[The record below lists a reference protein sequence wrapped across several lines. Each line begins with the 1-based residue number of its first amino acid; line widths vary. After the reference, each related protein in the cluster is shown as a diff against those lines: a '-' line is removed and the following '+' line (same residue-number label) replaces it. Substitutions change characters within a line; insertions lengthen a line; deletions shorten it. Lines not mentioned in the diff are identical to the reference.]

1 MKRNIMIAASYPT
14 IITSGGNPR
23 VNKDLINNIFLRKY
37 VSLFGELLKIKGNL
51 SDIKIVYIGG
61 YSKEENISRA
71 KLYISAYNYYLNNL
85 GYESLNKSNLTVI
98 DIDNINEGL
107 PHLEQCD
114 LLFLGIGADSIFA
127 STIYTLEAQGMK
139 LNELISNK
147 NILVSSICSGSVM
160 SAERIYGGTYDSYYY
175 GKDPYIYP
183 LNIQS
188 LGLNPITMETDFCP
202 NDATLQKNREFIENN
217 LKPDSKKCVFFACK
231 PNSLF
236 LIDED
241 RIDVF
246 GETYLFIDELCLQ
259 ITKESE
265 KADVTKLVSLVN
277 EYNKVKNNNTITND
291 MLLAN
296 IKSTIQ
302 SLTKRE
308 ITPELKLEEEN
319 TINNF
324 TKKEVMKDEKNKIQ
338 VDKWKKAL
346 KARLDYLF
354 SDENLEKF
362 ATNLEFQERY
372 RKLDKSIIDSYNVDS
387 SKDYLE
393 ELYLKINIISLI
405 KESYLK
411 YEGYFSDFKNDLF
424 NLLCEYISLNDRLI
438 YYTLDTCGC
447 LLSNRNIKQIL
458 NDIKMSNMR
467 RAQQIINSTER
478 QLKLFRKEM
487 KYERS

>member
-1 MKRNIMIAASYPT
+1 M
-14 IITSGGNPR
+14 
-23 VNKDLINNIFLRKY
+23 
-37 VSLFGELLKIKGNL
+37 
-51 SDIKIVYIGG
+51 
-61 YSKEENISRA
+61 
-71 KLYISAYNYYLNNL
+71 
-85 GYESLNKSNLTVI
+85 
-98 DIDNINEGL
+98 
-107 PHLEQCD
+107 
-114 LLFLGIGADSIFA
+114 
-127 STIYTLEAQGMK
+127 
-139 LNELISNK
+139 
-147 NILVSSICSGSVM
+147 
-160 SAERIYGGTYDSYYY
+160 
-175 GKDPYIYP
+175 
-183 LNIQS
+183 
-188 LGLNPITMETDFCP
+188 
-202 NDATLQKNREFIENN
+202 
-217 LKPDSKKCVFFACK
+217 
-231 PNSLF
+231 
-236 LIDED
+236 
-241 RIDVF
+241 
-246 GETYLFIDELCLQ
+246 
-259 ITKESE
+259 
-265 KADVTKLVSLVN
+265 SLVN

-372 RKLDKSIIDSYNVDS
+372 RKLDKSIVDSYNVDS

-424 NLLCEYISLNDRLI
+424 NLLCEYITLNDRLI

-447 LLSNRNIKQIL
+447 LFSNRNIKQIL
-458 NDIKMSNMR
+458 NAIKMSNMR